1 MARTDL
7 LALTTDD
14 LTLLTN
20 RGIVN
25 RAKRELEQLTV
36 EIIENNDLV
45 SLKWSDS
52 VECILPHGEPVSD
65 RQCNCSANTI
75 CRHLI
80 RSILA
85 YQQSS
90 SFTPEP
96 WNPGSISDEELANH
110 FTSSQLQRLKQQFE
124 ADQVIEVQ
132 SSTKPISYLHSLGHT
147 LRFLV
152 PHDLRYTHCDCSK
165 SSPCQHVPLAIW
177 AFRQLHDRTSAIV
190 STETNLTTPT
200 DLLDDIES
208 ALETLLQRGLNNLTA
223 SLLSKIQ
230 RYEQQCRQ
238 ASLIWFAEIL
248 VELLQQ
254 CDRYQNRDAR
264 FSPHE
269 VIALIAELCIRS
281 DALRSNTGKV
291 PRLFIAGTQHDRTT
305 AIGTARLIGL
315 GCGIQLKQNS
325 TTLTSYFQDA
335 NTGMLTAFSTEFDA
349 PDSFADLAQKPVLKQ
364 HTFTELGSG
373 QLLIQSAKR
382 SPDFRLLPG
391 RSPLSLN
398 PQSFQWSQLRPPLLV
413 EDFSELSAHL
423 QLLPPSVLRPRHLTE
438 NLYVLAIDK
447 VTSIEFSSV
456 EQSVTATLWDSQQ
469 NTARLKFPYHDRAQA
484 GTEALLTQ
492 LTQEPLRFV
501 SGHIRSGHQL
511 TISPI
516 GLVFEDSFLQPW
528 IAEHASESVL
538 IANSTSIELD
548 PIEAYLESVLNAI
561 SDLLLVGI
569 EQSNSHTL
577 QTWRKINE
585 ISHKLGFQTLTAT
598 IDPITSQLTEPNQ
611 NLQSLSQSILTLSV
625 LQHLASATL

>member
-52 VECILPHGEPVSD
+52 VECILPNGEPVSD

-85 YQQSS
+85 YQQSN
-90 SFTPEP
+90 SFTPQP
-96 WNPGSISDEELANH
+96 WNPGSISDAELANH
-110 FTSSQLQRLKQQFE
+110 FTPSQLQRLKQQFE
-124 ADQVIEVQ
+124 ADQVTEVR
-132 SSTKPISYLHSLGHT
+132 SSTKPIAYLHSLGHT

-152 PHDLRYTHCDCSK
+152 PHDLRYTHCDCSEP
-165 SSPCQHVPLAIW
+165 SPCHHVPLAIW
-177 AFRQLHDRTSAIV
+177 AFRQLHNRTNAIV

-223 SLLSKIQ
+223 SLLSKLQ
-230 RYEQQCRQ
+230 RCEQQCRQ

-305 AIGTARLIGL
+305 AVGTARLIGL
-315 GCGIQLKQNS
+315 GCGVQLKQNS

-398 PQSFQWSQLRPPLLV
+398 PQSFQWSQLRSPLLV

-423 QLLPPSVLRPRHLTE
+423 QLLPPADLRPRHLTE

-447 VTSIEFSSV
+447 VTSVEFSPI

-469 NTARLKFPYHDRAQA
+469 NTIRLKFPYHDRAQA

-492 LTQEPLRFV
+492 LTQQPLRFV
-501 SGHIRSGHQL
+501 SGHISYRNQL

-528 IAEHASESVL
+528 IAEHGSGSAL
-538 IANSTSIELD
+538 ISNSTPIELD

-561 SDLLLVGI
+561 ADLLLVGI

-577 QTWRKINE
+577 QTWQKINE
-585 ISHKLGFQTLTAT
+585 VSHKLGFQTLTAT
-598 IDPITSQLTEPNQ
+598 IDPITSQLTAPDQ

-625 LQHLASATL
+625 LHHLVSTRS

>member
-1 MARTDL
+1 MSRTDL

-36 EIIENNDLV
+36 EIIENNDVV

-85 YQQSS
+85 YQQSN
-90 SFTPEP
+90 SFTPQP
-96 WNPGSISDEELANH
+96 WNPGNILDEELTNH
-110 FTSSQLQRLKQQFE
+110 FTPCQLQRLKQQFE

-132 SSTKPISYLHSLGHT
+132 SSTKPIAYLHSLGYT

-152 PHDLRYTHCDCSK
+152 PHDLRYTHCDCSEP
-165 SSPCQHVPLAIW
+165 SPCQHVPLAIW
-177 AFRQLHDRTSAIV
+177 AFRQLHDRTNAIV

-223 SLLSKIQ
+223 SLLSKLQ
-230 RYEQQCRQ
+230 RCEQQCRQ
-238 ASLIWFAEIL
+238 SNLIWFAEIL

-281 DALRSNTGKV
+281 DALRSTTGKV
-291 PRLFIAGTQHDRTT
+291 PRLFIAGTQHDLTT

-315 GCGIQLKQNS
+315 GCGVHLKQNS

-398 PQSFQWSQLRPPLLV
+398 PQSFQWSQLHSPLLV

-423 QLLPPSVLRPRHLTE
+423 QLLPPADLRPRHLTE

-447 VTSIEFSSV
+447 VTSVEFSPI
-456 EQSVTATLWDSQQ
+456 EQSVTATLW
-469 NTARLKFPYHDRAQA
+469 
-484 GTEALLTQ
+484 EI
-492 LTQEPLRFV
+492 PLSRSCS
-501 SGHIRSGHQL
+501 SGHRSPADPTHPRA
-511 TISPI
+511 SP
-516 GLVFEDSFLQPW
+516 LCLRSHSFR
-528 IAEHASESVL
+528 S
-538 IANSTSIELD
+538 STD
-548 PIEAYLESVLNAI
+548 NFAHRTCV
-561 SDLLLVGI
+561 
-569 EQSNSHTL
+569 
-577 QTWRKINE
+577 R
-585 ISHKLGFQTLTAT
+585 GFLF
-598 IDPITSQLTEPNQ
+598 
-611 NLQSLSQSILTLSV
+611 
-625 LQHLASATL
+625 ATLDR

>member
-1 MARTDL
+1 MSRTDL

-25 RAKRELEQLTV
+25 RAKRELEQFTV
-36 EIIENNDLV
+36 EIIEKNDFV
-45 SLKWSDS
+45 RLKWSDS
-52 VECILPHGEPVSD
+52 VECTFPNGEPVSD

-85 YQQSS
+85 YQQSN
-90 SFTPEP
+90 SFTPQP
-96 WNPGSISDEELANH
+96 WNPGSISDEELTNH
-110 FTSSQLQRLKQQFE
+110 FTPSQLQRLKQQFE
-124 ADQVIEVQ
+124 TDQVIEVR
-132 SSTKPISYLHSLGHT
+132 SSTKPIAYLHSLGHT

-152 PHDLRYTHCDCSK
+152 PHDLRYTHCDCSEP
-165 SSPCQHVPLAIW
+165 SPCQHVPLAIW
-177 AFRQLHDRTSAIV
+177 AFRQLHDQTSAII
-190 STETNLTTPT
+190 STETDLTTPT
-200 DLLDDIES
+200 QLLDDIES
-208 ALETLLQRGLNNLTA
+208 VLETLLQRGLNNLTS
-223 SLLSKIQ
+223 SLLSKLQ
-230 RYEQQCRQ
+230 RCEQHCRQ
-238 ASLIWFAEIL
+238 SNLIWFAEIL
-248 VELLQQ
+248 VELLEQ

-291 PRLFIAGTQHDRTT
+291 PRLFIAGTQRDRTT

-315 GCGIQLKQNS
+315 GCGVQLKQNS

-335 NTGMLTAFSTEFDA
+335 NTGMLTAFSTESDA
-349 PDSFADLAQKPVLKQ
+349 PDSFSDLAQKPVLKQ

-398 PQSFQWSQLRPPLLV
+398 PQSFQWSQLRSPLLV

-423 QLLPPSVLRPRHLTE
+423 QLLPPADLRPRHLTE

-447 VTSIEFSSV
+447 VTSVEFSSI
-456 EQSVTATLWDSQQ
+456 EQAVTATLWDAQQ
-469 NTARLKFPYHDRAQA
+469 NAIRLNFPYHDRAQA

-528 IAEHASESVL
+528 IAEHASESAL
-538 IANSTSIELD
+538 IANSTPTELD
-548 PIEAYLESVLNAI
+548 PIETYLESVLNAI
-561 SDLLLVGI
+561 ADLLLIGI
-569 EQSNSHTL
+569 EQSNSQTL
-577 QTWRKINE
+577 QTWREINE

-598 IDPITSQLTEPNQ
+598 IDPITSQLTAPHQ

-625 LQHLASATL
+625 LHHLVDRE